1 MKKTLLF
8 LNCLLL
14 LLAGCSQNEL
24 DQDYVSGGRN
34 SQSNKI
40 RWYGTKLSEGIQTRG
55 VADGAK
61 RWNQDAGVYIK
72 FINSPADQTII
83 EKVKQ
88 TAAEWEEYAGI
99 KFHFVEQDKRADVR
113 IAFDW
118 NNNDWLTWS
127 YTGSD
132 AKFVADQS
140 QPTAVFGGIE
150 YLDETEFKGDVL
162 RLFGQIL
169 GLEYEQRHQEW
180 SKNGYWKDA
189 SQLQAYWEDQ
199 FEGYSMDWSQIRQYV
214 FEPLTAATANQLLET
229 KEIDELSVMAWPYY
243 NRKQTTKLLANYELS
258 EGDKNFIARLYPQ
271 TATTLPTIQ
280 EAWVDAGYFTW
291 TDATKTALRI
301 TKLGTEQEFLPDVS
315 DGEQLTSA
323 NNMFVYYT
331 NGFEIPKLKKAPLF
345 NTSNITD
352 FYNMFNYSQF
362 LTSIPKYDTSSGTDF
377 GCMFAACASLT
388 TIPQIDTSKGTRF
401 GSMFGSCIRLTSIP
415 LIDTSNGHDFSG
427 MFFNCGSLTTIPL
440 LDTSKATNFSGMF
453 RECSSLI
460 SIPRIDTSNNTNFY
474 MMFFNCSSLTTIP
487 LLNTSNG
494 DNFMQMFYGCKSL
507 TNIPQINTS
516 KGTNFANMFN
526 GCSSLT
532 TIPLIDTFKGTSF
545 AQMFTFCSSLTSIP
559 LIDTSNGTNFSNM
572 FFACVSLSNLP
583 QINTSK
589 GANFAWMFSSCISL
603 TSIPLLDTS
612 MGENFGQM
620 FSNCKSLINIPL
632 LNTSK
637 GKNFNRMFRDCSSLT
652 SKPHLDLS
660 NATDTQ
666 DMFIGTPWG

>member
-24 DQDYVSGGRN
+24 DQDYVSGSRN
-34 SQSNKI
+34 SQSSKI

-83 EKVKQ
+83 EKVRQ

-132 AKFVADQS
+132 AKFVADQN

-214 FEPLTAATANQLLET
+214 FEPLTEATANQLLET

-243 NRKQTTKLLANYELS
+243 NRKQTTKLLANYQLS
-258 EGDKNFIARLYPQ
+258 EGDKTFIARLYPK
-271 TATTLPTIQ
+271 TAVTLPTIQ

-301 TKLGTEQEFLPDVS
+301 TKLGTEQEYLPDVR

-323 NNMFVYYT
+323 IMMFFYRENNHT
-331 NGFEIPKLKKAPLF
+331 TPAKLKTFPLV

-352 FYNMFNYSQF
+352 FSNMFAYCNSLSNIPLFDTSKGSNFVGMF
-362 LTSIPKYDTSSGTDF
+362 LQCHSLITIPKLNTSNGSIFSMMFANCSSLSSIPDLDTSEGTNFSGMFSYCTSLKNIPQLDTSKGSDFSNMFSTCKSLVTIPKLDTSKGTNFSYMFAGCTSITSIVD
-377 GCMFAACASLT
+377 LN
-388 TIPQIDTSKGTRF
+388 INIDTSKGTNF
-401 GSMFGSCIRLTSIP
+401 SGMFSFCTSLTNIQKFDTSNGIEFQVMFQGCPSLTSIP
-415 LIDTSNGHDFSG
+415 LLN
-427 MFFNCGSLTTIPL
+427 
-440 LDTSKATNFSGMF
+440 TSKGTDF
-453 RECSSLI
+453 
-460 SIPRIDTSNNTNFY
+460 FY
-474 MMFFNCSSLTTIP
+474 MFKDCRSLTTIP
-487 LLNTSNG
+487 LLNTTKGGTFHS
-494 DNFMQMFYGCKSL
+494 MFENCTSL
-507 TNIPQINTS
+507 I
-516 KGTNFANMFN
+516 
-526 GCSSLT
+526 
-532 TIPLIDTFKGTSF
+532 
-545 AQMFTFCSSLTSIP
+545 SIP
-559 LIDTSNGTNFSNM
+559 KLNTSNG
-572 FFACVSLSNLP
+572 VD
-583 QINTSK
+583 
-589 GANFAWMFSSCISL
+589 FSSMFENCISL
-603 TSIPLLDTS
+603 SI
-612 MGENFGQM
+612 
-620 FSNCKSLINIPL
+620 
-632 LNTSK
+632 
-637 GKNFNRMFRDCSSLT
+637 
-652 SKPHLDLS
+652 KPELDLS
-660 NATDTQ
+660 KALYTRNIFWGTQ
-666 DMFIGTPWG
+666 FN

>member
-8 LNCLLL
+8 LSCLLL

-24 DQDYVSGGRN
+24 DQDYVSGSRN

-132 AKFVADQS
+132 AKFVADQN

-214 FEPLTAATANQLLET
+214 FEPLTTATANQLLET

-258 EGDKNFIARLYPQ
+258 EGDKTFIARLYPK
-271 TATTLPTIQ
+271 TAVTLPTIQ

-291 TDATKTALRI
+291 TDATKTALKI
-301 TKLGTEQEFLPDVS
+301 TKLGAEQEYLPDVR

-323 NNMFVYYT
+323 NSMFANYR
-331 NGFEIPKLKKAPLF
+331 NGLLGNNINLKDVPKF
-345 NTSNITD
+345 NSSNITD
-352 FYNMFNYSQF
+352 FSYMFLNCYF
-362 LTSIPKYDTSSGTDF
+362 LTSVPKLDTSKGTNFEYMF
-377 GCMFAACASLT
+377 GGCISLE
-388 TIPQIDTSKGTRF
+388 TIPYIDTSKGTNF
-401 GSMFGSCIRLTSIP
+401 AYMFTSCIKLTNIP
-415 LIDTSNGHDFSG
+415 TLDTSNGVGTAFYF
-427 MFFNCGSLTTIPL
+427 MFEDCL
-440 LDTSKATNFSGMF
+440 
-453 RECSSLI
+453 
-460 SIPRIDTSNNTNFY
+460 
-474 MMFFNCSSLTTIP
+474 SLTTIP
-487 LLNTSNG
+487 LLNTSKANG
-494 DNFMQMFYGCKSL
+494 FWGM
-507 TNIPQINTS
+507 
-516 KGTNFANMFN
+516 
-526 GCSSLT
+526 
-532 TIPLIDTFKGTSF
+532 FKG
-545 AQMFTFCSSLTSIP
+545 CESLTSVP
-559 LIDTSNGTNFSNM
+559 LLDTSEGTTFSGM
-572 FFACVSLSNLP
+572 FYNCKT
-583 QINTSK
+583 IK
-589 GANFAWMFSSCISL
+589 Y
-603 TSIPLLDTS
+603 IPLLDTS
-612 MGENFGQM
+612 KNTIFRNM
-620 FSNCKSLINIPL
+620 FYNCSSLVTIPL

-637 GKNFNRMFRDCSSLT
+637 GEDFSGMFINCSSLT
-652 SKPHLDLS
+652 SKPQLDLS
-660 NATDTQ
+660 NATNVHQ
-666 DMFIGTPWG
+666 MYGGTPWG

>member
-8 LNCLLL
+8 LSCLLL

-83 EKVKQ
+83 EKVRQ

-189 SQLQAYWEDQ
+189 YQLQAYWEDQ
-199 FEGYSMDWSQIRQYV
+199 FEGYNMDWSQIRQYV
-214 FEPLTAATANQLLET
+214 FEPLTEATANQLLET

-258 EGDKNFIARLYPQ
+258 EGDKNFIARLYPK
-271 TATTLPTIQ
+271 TAVTLPTIQ

-301 TKLGTEQEFLPDVS
+301 TELGAKQEYLPDVR

-323 NNMFVYYT
+323 PRMFMYNFNHET
-331 NGFEIPKLKKAPLF
+331 KLKKIPQF
-345 NTSNITD
+345 SSSNITD
-352 FYNMFNYSQF
+352 FSYMLQGCKSLTIIPTLNTAKGTNFEGMFAECVSLTYIPTLDTAKGVNFRYMFAACKS
-362 LTSIPKYDTSSGTDF
+362 LTSIPHLNTAKGTNF
-377 GCMFAACASLT
+377 YGMFHMCASLT
-388 TIPQIDTSKGTRF
+388 GVPDLDTSNGKDL
-401 GSMFGSCIRLTSIP
+401 SLMFAECTSLVSIPLLNTSKASYVGGMFMKCISLTSVPLLDTSTASYFDGMFAGCKSLISIPPLVTSNGHMFEMMFAQCESLISIP
-415 LIDTSNGHDFSG
+415 LIDTS
-427 MFFNCGSLTTIPL
+427 
-440 LDTSKATNFSGMF
+440 
-453 RECSSLI
+453 
-460 SIPRIDTSNNTNFY
+460 
-474 MMFFNCSSLTTIP
+474 
-487 LLNTSNG
+487 
-494 DNFMQMFYGCKSL
+494 Q
-507 TNIPQINTS
+507 
-516 KGTNFANMFN
+516 GTNFKYMFLD
-526 GCSSLT
+526 C
-532 TIPLIDTFKGTSF
+532 K
-545 AQMFTFCSSLTSIP
+545 SLTSIP
-559 LIDTSNGTNFSNM
+559 S
-572 FFACVSLSNLP
+572 
-583 QINTSK
+583 
-589 GANFAWMFSSCISL
+589 
-603 TSIPLLDTS
+603 
-612 MGENFGQM
+612 
-620 FSNCKSLINIPL
+620 
-632 LNTSK
+632 LNTFK
-637 GKNFNRMFRDCSSLT
+637 GEIFWGMFYNCSSLMN
-652 SKPHLDLS
+652 KPQLDLS
-660 NATDTQ
+660 NATNLDA
-666 DMFIGTPWG
+666 MYGGTPWG

>member
-8 LNCLLL
+8 LSCLLL

-34 SQSNKI
+34 SQSSKI

-132 AKFVADQS
+132 AKFVADQN

-199 FEGYSMDWSQIRQYV
+199 FDGYSMDWSQIRQYV
-214 FEPLTAATANQLLET
+214 FEPLTTATANQLLET

-258 EGDKNFIARLYPQ
+258 EGDKTFIARLYPK
-271 TATTLPTIQ
+271 TAVTLPTIQ

-291 TDATKTALRI
+291 TDATKTALKI
-301 TKLGTEQEFLPDVS
+301 TKLGAEQEYLPDVR

-323 NNMFVYYT
+323 NSMFANYR
-331 NGFEIPKLKKAPLF
+331 NGLLGNNINLKDVPKF
-345 NTSNITD
+345 NSSNITD
-352 FYNMFNYSQF
+352 FSYMFLNCYF
-362 LTSIPKYDTSSGTDF
+362 LTSVPKLDTSKGTNFEYMF
-377 GCMFAACASLT
+377 GGCISLE
-388 TIPQIDTSKGTRF
+388 TIPYIDTSKGTNF
-401 GSMFGSCIRLTSIP
+401 AYMFTSCIKLTNIP
-415 LIDTSNGHDFSG
+415 TLDTSNGVGTAFYF
-427 MFFNCGSLTTIPL
+427 MFEDCL
-440 LDTSKATNFSGMF
+440 
-453 RECSSLI
+453 
-460 SIPRIDTSNNTNFY
+460 
-474 MMFFNCSSLTTIP
+474 SLTTIP
-487 LLNTSNG
+487 LLNTSKANG
-494 DNFMQMFYGCKSL
+494 FWGM
-507 TNIPQINTS
+507 
-516 KGTNFANMFN
+516 
-526 GCSSLT
+526 
-532 TIPLIDTFKGTSF
+532 FKG
-545 AQMFTFCSSLTSIP
+545 CESLTSVP
-559 LIDTSNGTNFSNM
+559 LLDTSEGTTFSGM
-572 FFACVSLSNLP
+572 FYNCKT
-583 QINTSK
+583 IK
-589 GANFAWMFSSCISL
+589 Y
-603 TSIPLLDTS
+603 IPLLDTS
-612 MGENFGQM
+612 KNTIFRSM
-620 FSNCKSLINIPL
+620 FYNCSSLVTIPL

-637 GKNFNRMFRDCSSLT
+637 GEDFSGMFINCSSLT
-652 SKPHLDLS
+652 SKPQLDLS
-660 NATDTQ
+660 NATNVHQ
-666 DMFIGTPWG
+666 MYGGTPWG

>member
-8 LNCLLL
+8 LSCLLL

-24 DQDYVSGGRN
+24 DQDYVSGSRN

-132 AKFVADQS
+132 AKFVADQN

-214 FEPLTAATANQLLET
+214 FEPLTEATANQLLET

-258 EGDKNFIARLYPQ
+258 EGDKTFIARLYPK

-280 EAWVDAGYFTW
+280 KAWVDAGYFTW

-301 TKLGTEQEFLPDVS
+301 TKLGAEQEYLPDVS

-323 NNMFVYYT
+323 AYMYT
-331 NGFEIPKLKKAPLF
+331 DSGFRHAKLKEVPKF

-352 FYNMFNYSQF
+352 FSYMFFLCDS
-362 LTSIPKYDTSSGTDF
+362 LTSISKLDTSKGTNFKDMF
-377 GCMFAACASLT
+377 GGCRSLE
-388 TIPQIDTSKGTRF
+388 TIPYIDTSKGT
-401 GSMFGSCIRLTSIP
+401 MFGFMFESCIALTTIP
-415 LIDTSNGHDFSG
+415 PLDTSNGVGTAFVG
-427 MFFNCGSLTTIPL
+427 MFEHCHSLITIPL
-440 LDTSKATNFSGMF
+440 LDTSKGTSFEQMF
-453 RECSSLI
+453 NYCYSLT
-460 SIPRIDTSNNTNFY
+460 SIPQ
-474 MMFFNCSSLTTIP
+474 
-487 LLNTSNG
+487 LNTSNG
-494 DNFMQMFYGCKSL
+494 TDFSFMFYQCKSL
-507 TNIPQINTS
+507 PN
-516 KGTNFANMFN
+516 
-526 GCSSLT
+526 
-532 TIPLIDTFKGTSF
+532 
-545 AQMFTFCSSLTSIP
+545 
-559 LIDTSNGTNFSNM
+559 
-572 FFACVSLSNLP
+572 
-583 QINTSK
+583 
-589 GANFAWMFSSCISL
+589 
-603 TSIPLLDTS
+603 IPLLDTS
-612 MGENFGQM
+612 KGIRFTYTFAE
-620 FSNCKSLINIPL
+620 CRSLTSIPQ
-632 LNTSK
+632 LNTSN
-637 GKNFNRMFRDCSSLT
+637 GESFWGTFINCSSLT
-652 SKPHLDLS
+652 SKPQLDLS
-660 NATDTQ
+660 NATNVHQ
-666 DMFIGTPWG
+666 MYGGTPWG

>member
-24 DQDYVSGGRN
+24 DQDYVSGSRN
-34 SQSNKI
+34 SQSSKI
-40 RWYGTKLSEGIQTRG
+40 RWYGTKLSEGILTRG

-83 EKVKQ
+83 EKVRQ

-214 FEPLTAATANQLLET
+214 FEPLTEATANQLLET

-291 TDATKTALRI
+291 TDATKTALKI
-301 TKLGTEQEFLPDVS
+301 TKLGAEQEYLPDVR

-323 NNMFVYYT
+323 NSMFANYR
-331 NGFEIPKLKKAPLF
+331 NGLLGNNINLKDVPKF
-345 NTSNITD
+345 NSSNITD
-352 FYNMFNYSQF
+352 FSYMFLNCYF
-362 LTSIPKYDTSSGTDF
+362 LTSVPKLDTSKGTNFEDMF
-377 GCMFAACASLT
+377 GGCISLE
-388 TIPQIDTSKGTRF
+388 TIPYIDTSKGTNF
-401 GSMFGSCIRLTSIP
+401 AYMFASCIKLTNIP
-415 LIDTSNGHDFSG
+415 TLDTSNGVGTAFYF
-427 MFFNCGSLTTIPL
+427 MFKDCL
-440 LDTSKATNFSGMF
+440 
-453 RECSSLI
+453 
-460 SIPRIDTSNNTNFY
+460 
-474 MMFFNCSSLTTIP
+474 SLTTIP
-487 LLNTSNG
+487 LLNTSKATGFWGMFNG
-494 DNFMQMFYGCKSL
+494 CESL
-507 TNIPQINTS
+507 ISVPLLDTS
-516 KGTNFANMFN
+516 KGTTFSGMFYN
-526 GCSSLT
+526 CK
-532 TIPLIDTFKGTSF
+532 TIKY
-545 AQMFTFCSSLTSIP
+545 
-559 LIDTSNGTNFSNM
+559 
-572 FFACVSLSNLP
+572 
-583 QINTSK
+583 
-589 GANFAWMFSSCISL
+589 
-603 TSIPLLDTS
+603 IPLLDTS
-612 MGENFGQM
+612 KNTIFRYM
-620 FSNCKSLINIPL
+620 FYNCSSLVTIPL

-637 GKNFNRMFRDCSSLT
+637 GEDFSGMFINCSSLT
-652 SKPHLDLS
+652 SKPQLDLS
-660 NATDTQ
+660 NATNVHQ
-666 DMFIGTPWG
+666 MYGGTPWG

>member
-24 DQDYVSGGRN
+24 DQDYVSGSRN
-34 SQSNKI
+34 SQSSKI

-83 EKVKQ
+83 EKVRQ

-132 AKFVADQS
+132 AKFVADQN

-214 FEPLTAATANQLLET
+214 FEPLTEATANQLLET

-291 TDATKTALRI
+291 TDATKTALKI
-301 TKLGTEQEFLPDVS
+301 TKLGAEQEYLPDVR

-323 NNMFVYYT
+323 NSMFANYR
-331 NGFEIPKLKKAPLF
+331 NGLLGNNINLKDVPKF
-345 NTSNITD
+345 NSSNITD
-352 FYNMFNYSQF
+352 FSYMFLNCYF
-362 LTSIPKYDTSSGTDF
+362 LTSVPKLDTSKGTNFEDMF
-377 GCMFAACASLT
+377 GGCISLE
-388 TIPQIDTSKGTRF
+388 TIPYIDTSKGTNF
-401 GSMFGSCIRLTSIP
+401 AYMFASCIKLTNIP
-415 LIDTSNGHDFSG
+415 TLDTSNGVGTAFYF
-427 MFFNCGSLTTIPL
+427 MFKDCL
-440 LDTSKATNFSGMF
+440 
-453 RECSSLI
+453 
-460 SIPRIDTSNNTNFY
+460 
-474 MMFFNCSSLTTIP
+474 SLTTIP
-487 LLNTSNG
+487 LLNTSKATGFWGMFNG
-494 DNFMQMFYGCKSL
+494 CESL
-507 TNIPQINTS
+507 ISVPLLDTS
-516 KGTNFANMFN
+516 KGTTFSGMFYN
-526 GCSSLT
+526 CK
-532 TIPLIDTFKGTSF
+532 TIKY
-545 AQMFTFCSSLTSIP
+545 
-559 LIDTSNGTNFSNM
+559 
-572 FFACVSLSNLP
+572 
-583 QINTSK
+583 
-589 GANFAWMFSSCISL
+589 
-603 TSIPLLDTS
+603 IPLLDTS
-612 MGENFGQM
+612 KNTIFRYM
-620 FSNCKSLINIPL
+620 FYNCSSLVTIPL

-637 GKNFNRMFRDCSSLT
+637 GEDFSGMFINCSSLT
-652 SKPHLDLS
+652 SKPQLDLS
-660 NATDTQ
+660 NATNVHQ
-666 DMFIGTPWG
+666 MYGGTPWG

>member
-8 LNCLLL
+8 LSCLLL

-55 VADGAK
+55 VADGTK

-132 AKFVADQS
+132 AKFIADQN

-199 FEGYSMDWSQIRQYV
+199 FEGYNMDWSQIRQYV
-214 FEPLTAATANQLLET
+214 FEPLTEATANQLLET

-258 EGDKNFIARLYPQ
+258 EGDKTFIARLYPK
-271 TATTLPTIQ
+271 TAVTLPTIQ

-291 TDATKTALRI
+291 TDATKTALKI
-301 TKLGTEQEFLPDVS
+301 TKLGAEQEYLPDVR

-323 NNMFVYYT
+323 NSMFANYR
-331 NGFEIPKLKKAPLF
+331 NGLLGNNINLKDVPKF
-345 NTSNITD
+345 NSSNITD
-352 FYNMFNYSQF
+352 FSYMFLNCYF
-362 LTSIPKYDTSSGTDF
+362 LTSVPKLDTSKGTNFEYMF
-377 GCMFAACASLT
+377 GGCISLE
-388 TIPQIDTSKGTRF
+388 TIPYIDTSKGTNF
-401 GSMFGSCIRLTSIP
+401 AYMFTSCIKLTNIP
-415 LIDTSNGHDFSG
+415 TLDTSNGVGTAFYF
-427 MFFNCGSLTTIPL
+427 MFEDCL
-440 LDTSKATNFSGMF
+440 
-453 RECSSLI
+453 
-460 SIPRIDTSNNTNFY
+460 
-474 MMFFNCSSLTTIP
+474 SLTTIP
-487 LLNTSNG
+487 LLNTSKANG
-494 DNFMQMFYGCKSL
+494 FWGM
-507 TNIPQINTS
+507 
-516 KGTNFANMFN
+516 
-526 GCSSLT
+526 
-532 TIPLIDTFKGTSF
+532 FKG
-545 AQMFTFCSSLTSIP
+545 CESLTSVP
-559 LIDTSNGTNFSNM
+559 LLDTSEGTTFAGM
-572 FFACVSLSNLP
+572 FYNCKT
-583 QINTSK
+583 IK
-589 GANFAWMFSSCISL
+589 Y
-603 TSIPLLDTS
+603 IPLLDTS
-612 MGENFGQM
+612 KNTIFRNM
-620 FSNCKSLINIPL
+620 FYNCSSLVTIPL

-637 GKNFNRMFRDCSSLT
+637 GEDFSGMFINCSSLT
-652 SKPHLDLS
+652 SKPQLDLS
-660 NATDTQ
+660 NATNVHQ
-666 DMFIGTPWG
+666 MYGGTPWG

>member
-24 DQDYVSGGRN
+24 DQDYVSGSRN
-34 SQSNKI
+34 SQSSKI

-83 EKVKQ
+83 EKVRQ

-132 AKFVADQS
+132 AKFVADQN

-214 FEPLTAATANQLLET
+214 FEPLTEATANQLLET

-258 EGDKNFIARLYPQ
+258 EGDKNFIARLYPK
-271 TATTLPTIQ
+271 TAVTLPTIQ

-291 TDATKTALRI
+291 TDDTKTALRI
-301 TKLGTEQEFLPDVS
+301 TKLGMHQEYLPDVR

-323 NNMFVYYT
+323 ANMFKF
-331 NGFEIPKLKKAPLF
+331 NGGDWGDTRLKEVPKF
-345 NTSNITD
+345 TTSNITN
-352 FYNMFNYSQF
+352 FEYMFF
-362 LTSIPKYDTSSGTDF
+362 TCSS
-377 GCMFAACASLT
+377 LI
-388 TIPQIDTSKGTRF
+388 TIPFLDTSKGTKF
-401 GSMFGSCIRLTSIP
+401 QAMFMDCR
-415 LIDTSNGHDFSG
+415 
-427 MFFNCGSLTTIPL
+427 SLTTIPL
-440 LDTSKATNFSGMF
+440 LDTSNGTNFEGMF
-453 RECSSLI
+453 AYC
-460 SIPRIDTSNNTNFY
+460 Y
-474 MMFFNCSSLTTIP
+474 SLTTIP
-487 LLNTSNG
+487 FLDTSKGVSFEGMFGDCILIKTIPVLNTSKG
-494 DNFMQMFYGCKSL
+494 TKFRGMFKSCKSL
-507 TNIPQINTS
+507 TNIP
-516 KGTNFANMFN
+516 
-526 GCSSLT
+526 
-532 TIPLIDTFKGTSF
+532 LIDTFMGLDF
-545 AQMFTFCSSLTSIP
+545 RYMFFHCESLT
-559 LIDTSNGTNFSNM
+559 
-572 FFACVSLSNLP
+572 
-583 QINTSK
+583 
-589 GANFAWMFSSCISL
+589 
-603 TSIPLLDTS
+603 
-612 MGENFGQM
+612 
-620 FSNCKSLINIPL
+620 NIPI

-637 GKNFNRMFRDCSSLT
+637 GKTFNNMFENCISLT
-652 SKPHLDLS
+652 AKPHLDLS

>member
-24 DQDYVSGGRN
+24 DQDYVSGSRN
-34 SQSNKI
+34 SQSSKI
-40 RWYGTKLSEGIQTRG
+40 RWYGTKLYEGIQIRG

-72 FINSPADQTII
+72 FINSPADRTII

-214 FEPLTAATANQLLET
+214 FEPLTEATANQLLET

-258 EGDKNFIARLYPQ
+258 EGDKNFIARLYPK
-271 TATTLPTIQ
+271 TAVTLPTIQ

-291 TDATKTALRI
+291 TDDTKTALRI
-301 TKLGTEQEFLPDVS
+301 TKLGAEQEYLPDVQ

-323 NNMFVYYT
+323 NSMFANYR
-331 NGFEIPKLKKAPLF
+331 NGLLGNNINLKDVPKF
-345 NTSNITD
+345 NSSNITD
-352 FYNMFNYSQF
+352 FSYMFLNCYF
-362 LTSIPKYDTSSGTDF
+362 LTSVPKLDTSKGTNFEYMF
-377 GCMFAACASLT
+377 GGCISLE
-388 TIPQIDTSKGTRF
+388 TIPYIDTSKGTNF
-401 GSMFGSCIRLTSIP
+401 AYMFTSCIKLTNIP
-415 LIDTSNGHDFSG
+415 TLDTSNGVGTAFYF
-427 MFFNCGSLTTIPL
+427 MFKDCL
-440 LDTSKATNFSGMF
+440 
-453 RECSSLI
+453 
-460 SIPRIDTSNNTNFY
+460 
-474 MMFFNCSSLTTIP
+474 SLTTIP
-487 LLNTSNG
+487 LLNTSKATGFWGMFNG
-494 DNFMQMFYGCKSL
+494 CESL
-507 TNIPQINTS
+507 ISVPLLDTS
-516 KGTNFANMFN
+516 KGTTFSGMFYN
-526 GCSSLT
+526 CK
-532 TIPLIDTFKGTSF
+532 TIKY
-545 AQMFTFCSSLTSIP
+545 
-559 LIDTSNGTNFSNM
+559 
-572 FFACVSLSNLP
+572 
-583 QINTSK
+583 
-589 GANFAWMFSSCISL
+589 
-603 TSIPLLDTS
+603 IPLLDTS
-612 MGENFGQM
+612 KNTIFRYM
-620 FSNCKSLINIPL
+620 FYNCSSLVTIPL

-637 GKNFNRMFRDCSSLT
+637 GEDFSGMFINCSSLT
-652 SKPHLDLS
+652 SKPQLDLS
-660 NATDTQ
+660 NATNVHQ
-666 DMFIGTPWG
+666 MYGGTPWG

>member
-24 DQDYVSGGRN
+24 DQDYVSDGRN
-34 SQSNKI
+34 SQSSKI
-40 RWYGTKLSEGIQTRG
+40 RWYGTKLSEGIQIRG

-83 EKVKQ
+83 EKVRQ

-214 FEPLTAATANQLLET
+214 FEPLTEATANQLLET

-258 EGDKNFIARLYPQ
+258 EGDKNFIARLYPK
-271 TATTLPTIQ
+271 TAVTLPTIQ

-291 TDATKTALRI
+291 TDDTKTALRI
-301 TKLGTEQEFLPDVS
+301 TELGTLQEYFPNVS
-315 DGEQLTSA
+315 DGEQLTNA
-323 NNMFVYYT
+323 AYMFRYT
-331 NGFEIPKLKKAPLF
+331 DWRHAKLKEVPKF

-352 FYNMFNYSQF
+352 FSYMFFLCDS
-362 LTSIPKYDTSSGTDF
+362 LTSISKLDTSKGRNFMDMF
-377 GCMFAACASLT
+377 GGCISLE
-388 TIPQIDTSKGTRF
+388 TIPYIDTSKGTTF
-401 GSMFGSCIRLTSIP
+401 ASMFESCIALTTIP
-415 LIDTSNGHDFSG
+415 PLDTSNGVGNAFAG
-427 MFFNCGSLTTIPL
+427 MFADCRSLVTIPL
-440 LDTSKATNFSGMF
+440 LDTSKGTNFLVMFSGCYAL
-453 RECSSLI
+453 E
-460 SIPRIDTSNNTNFY
+460 SIPQ
-474 MMFFNCSSLTTIP
+474 
-487 LLNTSNG
+487 LNTSRG
-494 DNFMQMFYGCKSL
+494 TSFRSMFSGCKSL
-507 TNIPQINTS
+507 TNIP
-516 KGTNFANMFN
+516 
-526 GCSSLT
+526 
-532 TIPLIDTFKGTSF
+532 
-545 AQMFTFCSSLTSIP
+545 
-559 LIDTSNGTNFSNM
+559 
-572 FFACVSLSNLP
+572 
-583 QINTSK
+583 
-589 GANFAWMFSSCISL
+589 
-603 TSIPLLDTS
+603 LLDTS
-612 MGENFGQM
+612 NSTDFVYM
-620 FSNCKSLINIPL
+620 FNECRSLISIPS

-637 GKNFNRMFRDCSSLT
+637 GENFWGMFINCSSLT
-652 SKPHLDLS
+652 SKPQLDLS
-660 NATDTQ
+660 NATNVHQ
-666 DMFIGTPWG
+666 MYGGTPWG

>member
-24 DQDYVSGGRN
+24 DQDYVSGSRN
-34 SQSNKI
+34 SQSSKI
-40 RWYGTKLSEGIQTRG
+40 RWYGTKLYEGIQIRG

-72 FINSPADQTII
+72 FINSPADRTII

-214 FEPLTAATANQLLET
+214 FEPLTEATANQLLET

-258 EGDKNFIARLYPQ
+258 EGDKNFIARLYPK
-271 TATTLPTIQ
+271 TAVTLPTIQ

-291 TDATKTALRI
+291 TDDTKTALRI
-301 TKLGTEQEFLPDVS
+301 TKLGAEQEYLPDVR

-323 NNMFVYYT
+323 NSMFANYR
-331 NGFEIPKLKKAPLF
+331 NGLLGNNINLKDVPKF
-345 NTSNITD
+345 NSSNITD
-352 FYNMFNYSQF
+352 FSYMFLNCYF
-362 LTSIPKYDTSSGTDF
+362 LTSVPKLDTSKGTNFEDMF
-377 GCMFAACASLT
+377 GGCISLE
-388 TIPQIDTSKGTRF
+388 TIPYIDTSKGTNF
-401 GSMFGSCIRLTSIP
+401 AYMFASCIKLTNIP
-415 LIDTSNGHDFSG
+415 TLDTSNGVGTAFYF
-427 MFFNCGSLTTIPL
+427 MFKDCL
-440 LDTSKATNFSGMF
+440 
-453 RECSSLI
+453 
-460 SIPRIDTSNNTNFY
+460 
-474 MMFFNCSSLTTIP
+474 SLTTIP
-487 LLNTSNG
+487 LLNTSKATGFWGMFNG
-494 DNFMQMFYGCKSL
+494 CESL
-507 TNIPQINTS
+507 ISVPLLDTS
-516 KGTNFANMFN
+516 KGT
-526 GCSSLT
+526 T
-532 TIPLIDTFKGTSF
+532 
-545 AQMFTFCSSLTSIP
+545 
-559 LIDTSNGTNFSNM
+559 
-572 FFACVSLSNLP
+572 
-583 QINTSK
+583 
-589 GANFAWMFSSCISL
+589 FSSMFYNCKTIKY
-603 TSIPLLDTS
+603 IPLLDTS
-612 MGENFGQM
+612 KNTIFRYM
-620 FSNCKSLINIPL
+620 FYNCSSLVTIPL

-637 GKNFNRMFRDCSSLT
+637 GEDFSGMFINCSSLT
-652 SKPHLDLS
+652 SKPQLDLS
-660 NATDTQ
+660 NATNVHQ
-666 DMFIGTPWG
+666 MYGGTPWG

>member
-24 DQDYVSGGRN
+24 DQDYVSGSRN
-34 SQSNKI
+34 SQSSKI

-83 EKVKQ
+83 EKVRQ

-132 AKFVADQS
+132 AKFVADQN

-214 FEPLTAATANQLLET
+214 FEPLTEATANQLLET

-258 EGDKNFIARLYPQ
+258 EGDKTFIARLYPK
-271 TATTLPTIQ
+271 TAVTLPTIQ

-301 TKLGTEQEFLPDVS
+301 TELGTQQEYFPNVS
-315 DGEQLTSA
+315 DGEQLTNA
-323 NNMFVYYT
+323 AYMFRYT
-331 NGFEIPKLKKAPLF
+331 DWRHAKLKEVPKF

-352 FYNMFNYSQF
+352 FSYMFFLCDS
-362 LTSIPKYDTSSGTDF
+362 LTSI
-377 GCMFAACASLT
+377 
-388 TIPQIDTSKGTRF
+388 SK
-401 GSMFGSCIRLTSIP
+401 
-415 LIDTSNGHDFSG
+415 
-427 MFFNCGSLTTIPL
+427 
-440 LDTSKATNFSGMF
+440 LD
-453 RECSSLI
+453 
-460 SIPRIDTSNNTNFY
+460 
-474 MMFFNCSSLTTIP
+474 
-487 LLNTSNG
+487 
-494 DNFMQMFYGCKSL
+494 
-507 TNIPQINTS
+507 TS
-516 KGTNFANMFN
+516 KGTNFMNMFS
-526 GCSSLT
+526 GCLSLENIPYLDT
-532 TIPLIDTFKGTSF
+532 SKGIMFGFMFQSCTALRTIPPLDTSNGVGTAF
-545 AQMFTFCSSLTSIP
+545 VGMFEHCHSLTSIP
-559 LIDTSNGTNFSNM
+559 YLETSGGTSFEFMFSDCHALNSVPLLDTSNGTSFVYM
-572 FFACVSLSNLP
+572 FNKCE
-583 QINTSK
+583 
-589 GANFAWMFSSCISL
+589 SL
-603 TSIPLLDTS
+603 TSI
-612 MGENFGQM
+612 N
-620 FSNCKSLINIPL
+620 L

-637 GKNFNRMFRDCSSLT
+637 GISYNLMFANCRSLTNIPTLDTSKGESFIGTFMNCSSLT
-652 SKPHLDLS
+652 SKPQIDLS
-660 NATDTQ
+660 NAIRTDY
-666 DMFIGTPWG
+666 MYGGTPWG

>member
-24 DQDYVSGGRN
+24 DQDYVSGSRN

-55 VADGAK
+55 VADGTK

-132 AKFVADQS
+132 AKFIADQN

-199 FEGYSMDWSQIRQYV
+199 FEGYNMDWSQIRQYV
-214 FEPLTAATANQLLET
+214 FEPLTEATANQLLET

-258 EGDKNFIARLYPQ
+258 EGDKTFIARLYPK
-271 TATTLPTIQ
+271 TAVTLPTIQ

-291 TDATKTALRI
+291 TDATKTALKI
-301 TKLGTEQEFLPDVS
+301 TKLGAEQEYLPDVR

-323 NNMFVYYT
+323 NSMFANYR
-331 NGFEIPKLKKAPLF
+331 NGLLGNNINLKDVPKF
-345 NTSNITD
+345 NSSNITD
-352 FYNMFNYSQF
+352 FSYMFLNCYF
-362 LTSIPKYDTSSGTDF
+362 LTSVPKLDTSKGTNFEYMF
-377 GCMFAACASLT
+377 GGCISLE
-388 TIPQIDTSKGTRF
+388 TIPYIDTSKGTNF
-401 GSMFGSCIRLTSIP
+401 AYMFTSCIKLTNIP
-415 LIDTSNGHDFSG
+415 TLDTSNGVGTAFYF
-427 MFFNCGSLTTIPL
+427 MFEDCL
-440 LDTSKATNFSGMF
+440 
-453 RECSSLI
+453 
-460 SIPRIDTSNNTNFY
+460 
-474 MMFFNCSSLTTIP
+474 SLTTIP
-487 LLNTSNG
+487 LLNTSKANG
-494 DNFMQMFYGCKSL
+494 FWGM
-507 TNIPQINTS
+507 
-516 KGTNFANMFN
+516 
-526 GCSSLT
+526 
-532 TIPLIDTFKGTSF
+532 FKG
-545 AQMFTFCSSLTSIP
+545 CESLTSVP
-559 LIDTSNGTNFSNM
+559 LLDTSEGTTFAGM
-572 FFACVSLSNLP
+572 FYNCKT
-583 QINTSK
+583 IK
-589 GANFAWMFSSCISL
+589 Y
-603 TSIPLLDTS
+603 IPLLDTS
-612 MGENFGQM
+612 KNTIFRNM
-620 FSNCKSLINIPL
+620 FYNCSSLVTIPL

-637 GKNFNRMFRDCSSLT
+637 GEDFSGMFINCSSLT
-652 SKPHLDLS
+652 SKPQLDLS
-660 NATDTQ
+660 NATNVHQ
-666 DMFIGTPWG
+666 MYGGTPWG

>member
-24 DQDYVSGGRN
+24 DQDYVSGSRN
-34 SQSNKI
+34 SQSSKI

-83 EKVKQ
+83 EKVRQ

-214 FEPLTAATANQLLET
+214 FEPLTEATANQLLET

-258 EGDKNFIARLYPQ
+258 EGDKTFIARLYPK
-271 TATTLPTIQ
+271 TAVTLPTIQ

-291 TDATKTALRI
+291 TDATKTALKI
-301 TKLGTEQEFLPDVS
+301 TKLGAEQEYLPDVR

-323 NNMFVYYT
+323 NSMFANYR
-331 NGFEIPKLKKAPLF
+331 NGLLGNNINLKDVPKF
-345 NTSNITD
+345 NSSNITD
-352 FYNMFNYSQF
+352 FSYMFLNCYF
-362 LTSIPKYDTSSGTDF
+362 LTSVPKLDTSKGTNFEYMF
-377 GCMFAACASLT
+377 GGCISLE
-388 TIPQIDTSKGTRF
+388 TIPYIDTSKGTNF
-401 GSMFGSCIRLTSIP
+401 AYMFTSCIKLTNIP
-415 LIDTSNGHDFSG
+415 TLDTSNGVGTAFYF
-427 MFFNCGSLTTIPL
+427 MFEDCL
-440 LDTSKATNFSGMF
+440 
-453 RECSSLI
+453 
-460 SIPRIDTSNNTNFY
+460 
-474 MMFFNCSSLTTIP
+474 SLTTIP
-487 LLNTSNG
+487 LLNTSKANG
-494 DNFMQMFYGCKSL
+494 FWGM
-507 TNIPQINTS
+507 
-516 KGTNFANMFN
+516 
-526 GCSSLT
+526 
-532 TIPLIDTFKGTSF
+532 FKG
-545 AQMFTFCSSLTSIP
+545 CESLTSVP
-559 LIDTSNGTNFSNM
+559 LLDTSEGTTFAGM
-572 FFACVSLSNLP
+572 FYNCKT
-583 QINTSK
+583 IK
-589 GANFAWMFSSCISL
+589 Y
-603 TSIPLLDTS
+603 IPLLDTS
-612 MGENFGQM
+612 KNTIFRNM
-620 FSNCKSLINIPL
+620 FYNCSSLVTIPL

-637 GKNFNRMFRDCSSLT
+637 GEDFSGMFINCSSLT
-652 SKPHLDLS
+652 SKPQLDLS
-660 NATDTQ
+660 NATNVHQ
-666 DMFIGTPWG
+666 MYGGTPWG

>member
-24 DQDYVSGGRN
+24 DQDYVSGSRN
-34 SQSNKI
+34 SQSSKI

-61 RWNQDAGVYIK
+61 CWNQDAGVYIK

-83 EKVKQ
+83 EKVRQ

-214 FEPLTAATANQLLET
+214 FEPLTEATANQLLET

-291 TDATKTALRI
+291 TDATKTALKI
-301 TKLGTEQEFLPDVS
+301 TKLGAEQEYLPDVR

-323 NNMFVYYT
+323 NSMFANYR
-331 NGFEIPKLKKAPLF
+331 NGLLGNNINLKDVPKF
-345 NTSNITD
+345 NSSNITD
-352 FYNMFNYSQF
+352 FSYMFLNCYF
-362 LTSIPKYDTSSGTDF
+362 LTSVPKLDTSKGTNFEDMF
-377 GCMFAACASLT
+377 GGCISLE
-388 TIPQIDTSKGTRF
+388 TIPYIDTSKGTNF
-401 GSMFGSCIRLTSIP
+401 AYMFASCIKLTNIP
-415 LIDTSNGHDFSG
+415 TLDTSNGVGTAFYF
-427 MFFNCGSLTTIPL
+427 MFKDCL
-440 LDTSKATNFSGMF
+440 
-453 RECSSLI
+453 
-460 SIPRIDTSNNTNFY
+460 
-474 MMFFNCSSLTTIP
+474 SLTTIP
-487 LLNTSNG
+487 LLNTSKATGFWGMFNG
-494 DNFMQMFYGCKSL
+494 CESL
-507 TNIPQINTS
+507 ISVPLLDTS
-516 KGTNFANMFN
+516 KGTTFSGMFYN
-526 GCSSLT
+526 CK
-532 TIPLIDTFKGTSF
+532 TIKY
-545 AQMFTFCSSLTSIP
+545 
-559 LIDTSNGTNFSNM
+559 
-572 FFACVSLSNLP
+572 
-583 QINTSK
+583 
-589 GANFAWMFSSCISL
+589 
-603 TSIPLLDTS
+603 IPLLDTS
-612 MGENFGQM
+612 KNTIFRYM
-620 FSNCKSLINIPL
+620 FYNCSSLVTIPL

-637 GKNFNRMFRDCSSLT
+637 GEDFSGMFINCSSLT
-652 SKPHLDLS
+652 SKPQLDLS
-660 NATDTQ
+660 NATNVHQ
-666 DMFIGTPWG
+666 MYGGTPWG